1 MHFTPL
7 PYFGTLSVEGGERN
21 YRIEKASDSLRTALI
36 AFLVARFK
44 ATPPLVDPGD
54 YEYPVAI
61 GDRIVNVAHG
71 TGTSYLIVSMK
82 DRGTD
87 STLVPEIA
95 RQFNEA
101 LATGKYDSMFGQ

>member
-1 MHFTPL
+1 M
-7 PYFGTLSVEGGERN
+7 
-21 YRIEKASDSLRTALI
+21 
-36 AFLVARFK
+36 ARFK
-44 ATPPLVDPGD
+44 AEPPPADSGC

-61 GDRIVNVAHG
+61 GDRIVNVAHS
-71 TGTSYLIVSMK
+71 TGFSYVLVSMK

-101 LATGKYDSMFGQ
+101 LATGRYDSMFGQ